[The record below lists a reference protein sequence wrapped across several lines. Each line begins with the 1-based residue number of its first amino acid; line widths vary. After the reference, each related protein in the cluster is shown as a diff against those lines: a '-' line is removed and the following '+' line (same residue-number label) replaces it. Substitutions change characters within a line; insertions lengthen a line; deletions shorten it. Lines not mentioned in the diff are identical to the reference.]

1 MEISFSKQQLKK
13 LVEIAAIAEWV
24 LTALDEEDDPR
35 KDEYMKVLQKIYRS
49 GYQNGMKEE
58 IEHLE
63 DVDEFFPTTDWEEGT
78 EARTFIEEFEEKS
91 FWTELI
97 NRLTE
102 RDLKI
107 KLQGKE
113 PKNFDE
119 YYEKFE
125 AISEKYVEEFKNNDL
140 ENISIIKK

>member
-63 DVDEFFPTTDWEEGT
+63 DVDEFFRPPTGKKAPKHELLS
-78 EARTFIEEFEEKS
+78 KS
-91 FWTELI
+91 
-97 NRLTE
+97 
-102 RDLKI
+102 LK
-107 KLQGKE
+107 
-113 PKNFDE
+113 KNH
-119 YYEKFE
+119 
-125 AISEKYVEEFKNNDL
+125 SGQ
-140 ENISIIKK
+140 SS